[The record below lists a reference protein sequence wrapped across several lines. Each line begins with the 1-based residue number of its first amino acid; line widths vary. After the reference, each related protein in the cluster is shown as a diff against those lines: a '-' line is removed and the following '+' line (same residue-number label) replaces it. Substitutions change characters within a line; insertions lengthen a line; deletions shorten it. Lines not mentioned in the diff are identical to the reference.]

1 MLGFMF
7 VDNVVIHVRGGK
19 GGDGVTSFRRQ
30 PYEPKGPPEG
40 GDGGRGGDVIAKADS
55 QLNTLVDFHYRP
67 HRRAGSGTNGSGDT
81 RKGADGRDEIMHVPV
96 GTQIFDVESGEL
108 LADLVVDGQEVIVA
122 QGGRGGRGNAQ
133 FRTRN
138 RRSPAFHEYGVPGD
152 DYQIRLELK
161 LIADVALVGFPNA
174 GKSSLIRK
182 LSAATPKVADYP
194 FTTLTPNLGVV
205 DRYDV
210 DFVVADVP
218 GLIEGAAEGKGL
230 GHEFLR
236 HVERAKVLVHVLDCA
251 SGYSADDQVGGYR
264 YDQRIPTEDLAVIVA
279 ELERYQPELLARPAI
294 VWLNKADA
302 DPDMAELM
310 VDDLIAQGWE
320 VMIGSAVTGE
330 GVEALK
336 GRLATIIKGVREQEI
351 AAHAADLKEAVHSGP
366 RPVLRPKAIVK
377 PDPITVEKIGLGG
390 HQVGWKVHH
399 DRFER
404 WINQLDLT
412 NDEAIAYLQG
422 RFKRAGLEQVLTK
435 AGATPGDEVQIGAQ
449 VFIFHP
455 DRWTGDD
462 ADIDFDDGDEEFG
475 VEYVDYEVA
484 DLAFEAVHE
493 VTEDGKLA
501 FYNDWFAQPG
511 SPTFQAETEAD
522 WDGEDWEEEDWV
534 DPEMRDA

>member
-1 MLGFMF
+1 MF
-7 VDNVVIHVRGGK
+7 VDNVLIHVRGGK

-40 GDGGRGGDVIAKADS
+40 GDGGRGGNVIAKANA

-67 HRRAGSGTNGSGDT
+67 HRRAGNGTNGSGDM
-81 RKGADGRDEIMHVPV
+81 RKGSDGVDEIMAVPV
-96 GTQIFDVESGEL
+96 GTQIFDVETDAL

-133 FRTRN
+133 FRTRT

-152 DYQIRLELK
+152 EYQVRLELK
-161 LIADVALVGFPNA
+161 LVADVALVGYPNA

-205 DRYDV
+205 DMYDV

-251 SGYSADDQVGGYR
+251 SGYAATDEVGVYR
-264 YDQRIPTEDLAVIVA
+264 YDQRIPTEDLDTIVA
-279 ELERYQPELLARPAI
+279 ELKQYEPKLLERPSL

-310 VDDLIAQGWE
+310 AEELVAQGWE
-320 VMIGSAVTGE
+320 VFTGSAVTGE
-330 GVEALK
+330 GVDALK
-336 GRLATIIKGVREQEI
+336 GRLATLVKQVRAQEE
-351 AAHAADLKEAVHSGP
+351 ADHAADLTEAVHDGQ
-366 RPVLRPKAIVK
+366 RPTLKPIAIHK
-377 PDPITVEKIGLGG
+377 PDPIRVEKVGLGG
-390 HQVGWKVHH
+390 GQVGWKVHH
-399 DRFER
+399 ARFDR
-404 WINQLDLT
+404 WINQLDI
-412 NDEAIAYLQG
+412 NNEDAVAYLQG
-422 RFKRAGLEQVLTK
+422 RLKRAGLEDALVK
-435 AGATPGDEVQIGAQ
+435 AGATPGDEVQIANR

-455 DRWTGDD
+455 DNWVGDEDDTDDMWDD
-462 ADIDFDDGDEEFG
+462 ADEFG
-475 VEYVDYEVA
+475 VEYVEYEVS
-484 DLAFEAVHE
+484 DLEFSPVHQ

-501 FYNDWFAQPG
+501 FYNDWFARPG
-511 SPTFQAETEAD
+511 SPTY
-522 WDGEDWEEEDWV
+522 EEED
-534 DPEMRDA
+534 DLDAEASAAKEN